1 MMCDF
6 NQVFEQ
12 AKAWAIEAGKMSLAR
27 LESPIEFTYKSSPSD
42 LVTHVDKEIE
52 EFLVKR
58 ILTHYPDHGIVGE
71 EGTFE
76 RDPNEFETLWIIDP
90 IDGTTNFVHQKLNYV
105 ISIGVVHQGVGMMG
119 IIYDPSRDE
128 LFCGKKGEGAS
139 LNGQPLRL
147 EQPVKQ
153 KEALICT
160 SLFWNQ
166 RAEEFGLD
174 KVVYDLPKA
183 CRGIR
188 VYGCA
193 ALEMA
198 YVAAGRVDAYVSL
211 FLNPWDFAGGK
222 VILEEA
228 GGKVSNLEGEE
239 LPFAK
244 ASTVVASN
252 PFLFPELIAYMKQS
266 IS

>member
-1 MMCDF
+1 MCDF
-6 NQVFEQ
+6 NQMFEQ
-12 AKAWAIEAGKMSLAR
+12 AKAWAIEAGKLSLAR
-27 LESPIEFTYKSSPSD
+27 LESPIQFTYKSSPSD
-42 LVTHVDKEIE
+42 LVTHVDKEVE
-52 EFLVKR
+52 EFLVNM
-58 ILTHYPDHGIVGE
+58 ILKHYPDHGIVGE

-76 RDPNEFETLWIIDP
+76 RDPKDFETLWIIDP
-90 IDGTTNFVHQKLNYV
+90 IDGTTNFIHQKLNYV
-105 ISIGVVHQGVGMMG
+105 ISIAVVHQEVGMIG

-128 LFCGKKGEGAS
+128 LFCGRKGEGAY
-139 LNGQPLRL
+139 LNGQRLRL
-147 EQPVKQ
+147 ELPVKQ
-153 KEALICT
+153 QEALICT

-166 RAEEFGLD
+166 RAEKYGLE
-174 KVVYDLPKA
+174 KVVYDLPRT

-211 FLNPWDFAGGK
+211 HLNPWDFAGGK

-228 GGKVSNLEGEE
+228 GGSVSNLEGEE
-239 LPFAK
+239 LSFSG

-252 PFLFPELIAYMKQS
+252 PFLYPELMAYMKQS
-266 IS
+266 FN